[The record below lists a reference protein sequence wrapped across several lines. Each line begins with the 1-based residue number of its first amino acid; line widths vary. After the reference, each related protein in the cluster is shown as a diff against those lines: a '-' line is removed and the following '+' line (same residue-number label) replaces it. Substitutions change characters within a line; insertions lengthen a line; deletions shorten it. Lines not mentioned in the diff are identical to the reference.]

1 MGCSQARDCFRHWD
15 WFLITIVTIS
25 SSVVNNLTLQLIIV
39 EELISL
45 PANRLTNIRS
55 SIYGFGRLSLALL
68 LMKRFAS
75 LITLRE

>member
-1 MGCSQARDCFRHWD
+1 LRHWD

-39 EELISL
+39 EELMSL

-55 SIYGFGRLSLALL
+55 SIYGFGLLSLALL